1 MEDTNLDGVSSL
13 AEIADLID
21 EPVKDQDDDAQ
32 QAEEQELPSD
42 DEQQSEDDADADD
55 DGEEVEYEGKAYKV
69 PKELKEALLRQSDY
83 TQKTQAV
90 AEQRK
95 SVEER
100 AAMLEAK
107 ERVLS
112 ETFDKAV
119 AVREV
124 QSRLKQFENIDWQ
137 TLVDTDPVE
146 ATRLNIAYQQLQ
158 REAQAKGAE
167 LHQAQ
172 LQAQQLSHH
181 MDQQTLAQEEKELK
195 TRLPNFGKADSERIM
210 KNLDAY
216 GLTEQERK
224 LAMHSAKFVHILH
237 DAAIGR
243 EYQASGKTKTLQKVV
258 EAPKVIKPQAAQPKP
273 KQNQAAYDRLKKS
286 GRVEDLAKLL

>member
-1 MEDTNLDGVSSL
+1 MDTNLDGVSPL
-13 AEIADLID
+13 ADLANSID
-21 EPVKDQDDDAQ
+21 EPVEDQDEVVDQPD
-32 QAEEQELPSD
+32 EPELS
-42 DEQQSEDDADADD
+42 SEDDQQPEPEGED

-95 SVEER
+95 AMEER
-100 AAMLEAK
+100 AQALEAR
-107 ERVLS
+107 ERVMTA
-112 ETFDKAV
+112 TFDKAV

-124 QSRLKQFENIDWQ
+124 QSKLKQFENIDWQ
-137 TLVDTDPVE
+137 ALVDNDPVE

-172 LQAQQLSHH
+172 LQAQQLSQE
-181 MDQQTLAQEEKELK
+181 MDQQTLAHETQELK
-195 TRLPNFGKADSERIM
+195 QRIPNFGKADSERIM

-216 GLTEQERK
+216 GLTEQEK
-224 LAMHSAKFVHILH
+224 KMAMFSAKFVHILH

-243 EYQASGKTKTLQKVV
+243 EYQTSGKTKTLQKVV

-273 KQNQAAYDRLKKS
+273 KQNQAALDRLKQN
-286 GRVEDLAKLL
+286 GRVEDLAKFF

>member
-1 MEDTNLDGVSSL
+1 MDTNQDSGVSSL

-21 EPVKDQDDDAQ
+21 EPIEDQEDVVDQPDEPELSSDDDQ
-32 QAEEQELPSD
+32 QTDPEGE
-42 DEQQSEDDADADD
+42 D

-95 SVEER
+95 AFEER
-100 AAMLEAK
+100 AQMLETR
-107 ERVLS
+107 ERVLN

-137 TLVDTDPVE
+137 ALVDTDPVE

-158 REAQAKGAE
+158 REAQSKGAE

-172 LQAQQLSHH
+172 LQAQQLTQQ
-181 MDQQTLAQEEKELK
+181 MDQQTLAHEEKELK
-195 TRLPNFGKADSERIM
+195 ARLPNFGKADSDRIM

-216 GLTEQERK
+216 GLTEQEKRM
-224 LAMHSAKFVHILH
+224 AMHSAKFVHILH

-243 EYQASGKTKTLQKVV
+243 EYQSSGKTKTLQKVV

-273 KQNQAAYDRLKKS
+273 RQNQAALDRLKQN
-286 GRVEDLAKLL
+286 GRVEDLAKFL